1 MINSIK
7 IQNFQSHKDTR
18 LELDPG
24 LNAIVGPSDCGKS
37 VVFRALNWVI
47 NNRPSG
53 NEFHS
58 WWDGDPLVR
67 IGIGKEN
74 ITRSR
79 NKSENLYTRGN
90 QTFKAFGTNVPDEIQ
105 KALNIS
111 DINFQFQLDDP
122 FLFGQ
127 TPGNIARKLNEVV
140 DLAIIDKALFAIN
153 QRYRKESGD
162 LANSQDKQKEL
173 SAELKEYDW
182 LPKAEGCLVKLEAQ
196 SNQLG
201 ALKVNR
207 GSLKTLIDE
216 VEIIEESLKK
226 EEETG
231 ALWFETQ
238 VNDLIKLDKEIDLN
252 IKMSNDLEDL
262 VEEIETLKKDIKN
275 KSKFTKAEPEIN
287 KSIKLSTKIK
297 KANCQSRLLD
307 DLISDTSSLESRI
320 KNKLKLLFN
329 LTKEFLKAFP
339 EECPLCGHY
348 RGSN

>member
-58 WWDGDPLVR
+58 WWGSDPLVR

-79 NKSENLYTRGN
+79 NKSKNLYILGR
-90 QTFKAFGTNVPDEIQ
+90 QAFEAFGSNVPDEIS
-105 KALNIS
+105 KVLNIS

-153 QRYRKESGD
+153 QRYRKESSD
-162 LANSQDKQKEL
+162 LANSQDRQKVL
-173 SAELKEYDW
+173 SIELKEYDW
-182 LPKAEGCLVKLEAQ
+182 LPKADGCLVKLEAQ

-207 GSLKTLIDE
+207 QSLEILIDE
-216 VEIIEESLKK
+216 VKTIEENLKK

-231 ALWFETQ
+231 ALWFEAQ
-238 VNDLIKLDKEIDLN
+238 VNDLIKLDKKIEIN
-252 IKMSNDLEDL
+252 VNGFNDLSDL
-262 VEEIETLKKDIKN
+262 IQDTEKIEKQIGHIKTILKAD
-275 KSKFTKAEPEIN
+275 PEIN
-287 KSIKLSTKIK
+287 KAIKLENQIANMDSKRIILKIYLDQIQDLGK
-297 KANCQSRLLD
+297 KIQAIEKEQLD
-307 DLISDTSSLESRI
+307 LE
-320 KNKLKLLFN
+320 NNFHKLM
-329 LTKEFLKAFP
+329 P
-339 EECPLCGHY
+339 EACPLCGQEI
-348 RGSN
+348 N